1 MQPGTRW
8 EEPAVPVQPPDDA
21 DGDFTL
27 RQLVE
32 RFAAENSLTF
42 MPKPGRTMS
51 GLQVLQRCRLYPM
64 PRSLLLA
71 RICR

>member
-1 MQPGTRW
+1 MPAQPIEDG
-8 EEPAVPVQPPDDA
+8 

-32 RFAAENSLTF
+32 RFAAENGLTF

-51 GLQVLQRCRLYPM
+51 GLQV
-64 PRSLLLA
+64 
-71 RICR
+71 